1 MELNTHADAD
11 DSAAIPD
18 GGHGGWRAPPA
29 PQPGYVHHE
38 CPDPEPECRH
48 PGGGAPP
55 SPPAPPVAPHRKIGR
70 SG

>member
-18 GGHGGWRAPPA
+18 GGHGGWAPPA

-48 PGGGAPP
+48 PGGAAPP